1 MEQKRAGIIVR
12 FFGSIFFLLNIIAVI
27 WLGLCFAAS
36 FCKPSAVKYL
46 SLFSLTIPFAI
57 AANLFFI
64 FFWLLSRRKLRL
76 VWSLAA
82 LILSYKIVL
91 TVFGLNYFS
100 NNDMTRKPGTIKIM
114 SWNAH
119 GMGIYNRPRDKQFD
133 KDLLE
138 FIKNEDADILCL
150 MEYPTPRAD
159 FMKPFTQK
167 IVDNNDYKEFRFKDD
182 NILSKIVFLGTA
194 VFSKYPLKNYTAY
207 KLSEYIYL
215 VQGDVELPGGATIR
229 MFFVHLNTFGLSDH
243 DKAHIE
249 EMKNNASVDD
259 IDSSKT
265 FLSKLHH
272 GFVRRSKETDI
283 AANIIAQSPYPVVLC
298 GDLNDLPGSYT
309 YMKLRGNRNDAFV
322 AKGTGIGRTYNQII
336 PTIRIDH
343 MFYDPSALKIVGFQC
358 PKTTLS
364 DHNPVIGNF
373 EIIPQPHN

>member
-1 MEQKRAGIIVR
+1 VEQKRSGLIAR
-12 FFGSIFFLLNIIAVI
+12 LFGSFFFLLNIIAVI
-27 WLGLCFAAS
+27 WLGLCELAS
-36 FCKPSAVKYL
+36 VTKPASVKYL

-57 AANLFFI
+57 AANVFFI
-64 FFWLLSRRKLRL
+64 FLWLLSRRKLRFI
-76 VWSLAA
+76 WSLAA
-82 LILSYKIVL
+82 LILCYNIVL
-91 TVFGLNYFS
+91 TVFGLNFFS
-100 NNDMTRKPGTIKIM
+100 SNDMSRRPGTIKIM

-159 FMKPFTQK
+159 FMKPFTQR

-194 VFSKYPLKNYTAY
+194 VFSKYPFKNYTTY

-215 VQGDVELPGGATIR
+215 VQGDVDLPGGSTVR
-229 MFFVHLNTFGLSDH
+229 MFFVHLNTFGFSDH
-243 DKAHIE
+243 DKAYIE
-249 EMKNNASVDD
+249 EMKSNASVDD

-265 FLSKLHH
+265 FISKLNF

-283 AANIIAQSPYPVVLC
+283 AAKIISQSPYPVVLC

-309 YMKLRGNRNDAFV
+309 YRKLRQGRNDAFIS
-322 AKGTGIGRTYNQII
+322 KGRGIGRTYNQII

-343 MFYDPSALKIVGFQC
+343 MFYDPSALKIVGFDC
-358 PKTTLS
+358 PRTHLS
-364 DHNPVIGNF
+364 DHNPVIANF
-373 EIIPQPHN
+373 EIIPQHHN